1 MHFSEEE
8 PISDCSLGCCAHSY
22 NSAHLCNSAW
32 CLSHAVTSSM
42 ENAICGPITALSVSL
57 YTHTLASCRPSHSCL
72 LPRCHTPDWHRDGDR
87 ALSHPGWAACW
98 GRVAVS
104 PWGSSPVMWSDGPSK
119 HLVCI
124 LLIECGTEEGPA
136 LTLLYLIRVKQLLQS
151 NCSGRQLMAGMP
163 QSVVFSPRTHCSP
176 SSSSTSGEHHCATLF
191 CFNHCIKWFLERF
204 L

>member
-1 MHFSEEE
+1 MLAHCTPQQRHLGSPSAHISHAHTCYPPMHFSEEE

-57 YTHTLASCRPSHSCL
+57 YTHTLATCRPSHSCL

-104 PWGSSPVMWSDGPSK
+104 P
-119 HLVCI
+119 
-124 LLIECGTEEGPA
+124 
-136 LTLLYLIRVKQLLQS
+136 
-151 NCSGRQLMAGMP
+151 
-163 QSVVFSPRTHCSP
+163 
-176 SSSSTSGEHHCATLF
+176 
-191 CFNHCIKWFLERF
+191 
-204 L
+204 